1 MKKIVAIAA
10 VVGFFVVFF
19 MWLPTPKNKES
30 NSSLKIIT
38 HANVFT
44 GTQWLDNVDVVFD
57 KGIVI
62 EVNKN
67 LEEKYRTASIIQ
79 AENQYLIPGLIDSH
93 THAWGDALKK
103 AVRFGIT
110 TELDMF
116 TNTAFAAGQRKL
128 RDEHEWNVRQADLFS
143 AGILATAPKGHGT
156 EYGIEIPVISSANEA
171 EAFIAARI
179 AEGSDYIKII
189 YSANST
195 WMPSID
201 RATLN
206 ALVSAA
212 RAQKK
217 LVMVHVDSLMSA
229 EHAIAAGADG
239 LAHSFMD
246 NLQDG
251 DMLELIALMQ
261 ENNSF
266 VVPTLSVLGSMVG
279 QGAIPNLQAD
289 FLAVGYNLEDVE
301 AALEQTISQE
311 SHAQAFLHAKE
322 NVARFIHA
330 GIPVLAG
337 TDAPNPG
344 MVHGLSLH
352 NELALLVQSG
362 FSPTQAL
369 QAATI
374 APAQMFHLEK
384 RGQIKAGMKADF
396 VLLSKDP
403 KADIRHTRSIVSVYK
418 NGYLIN
424 KNIVSIMGETIAFPA
439 SLGDFEAQT
448 ESRESSVIN
457 INWYTTTD
465 EIAQGDSSVSIQ
477 IIEGI
482 NNNHVMQIKGAIGGK
497 FSYPWAGMYL
507 PLTDSEELGVDLSK
521 VSSLNFQAKGTAGS
535 YKVMLFSTNQP
546 IRPIELVFTVGSQWQ
561 EASVSLSSVNQGLL
575 KSISGIA
582 IVAGKEHEAFELN
595 IDDIWLR

>member
-1 MKKIVAIAA
+1 MKKFIGITA
-10 VVGFFVVFF
+10 VVGFFVAFF
-19 MWLPTPKNKES
+19 MWLPTPENKES
-30 NSSLKIIT
+30 TSSLKIIT

-44 GTQWLDNVDVVFD
+44 GTQWLDNVDVAFD

-67 LEEKYRTASIIQ
+67 LAEKYSAASIIQ

-93 THAWGDALKK
+93 THTWDNALKK

-116 TNTAFAAGQRKL
+116 TSTAFATGQRKL
-128 RDEHEWNVRQADLFS
+128 RDEHDKNVQQADLFS

-156 EYGIEIPVISSANEA
+156 EYGMEIPVISSANEA

-189 YSANST
+189 YDVNST

-206 ALVSAA
+206 ALVGAA
-212 RAQKK
+212 KAQKK
-217 LVMVHVDSLMSA
+217 LVMVHVDNLMSA

-251 DMLELIALMQ
+251 DMLELITLMQ
-261 ENNSF
+261 KNNSF

-279 QGAIPNLQAD
+279 QGATPNLKAD
-289 FLAVGYNLEDVE
+289 FLAAGYNLENVE
-301 AALEQTISQE
+301 AALEQTIGQE
-311 SHAQAFLHAKE
+311 NYAQAFLHAKE

-369 QAATI
+369 QSATI
-374 APAQMFHLEK
+374 VPAQMFHLEK
-384 RGQIKAGMKADF
+384 RGQIKVGMKADF

-403 KADIRHTRSIVSVYK
+403 KVDIRHTRSIVSVYK

-424 KNIVSIMGETIAFPA
+424 KNISATMGETVVLPA
-439 SLGDFEAQT
+439 SLGNFEAQT
-448 ESRESSVIN
+448 EGRESSVLN
-457 INWYTTTD
+457 VNWSTTTD
-465 EIAQGDSSVSIQ
+465 EIAQGNSSVSIQ
-477 IIEGI
+477 IIDGI
-482 NNNHVMQIKGAIGGK
+482 NNNHVMQIIGAIGRK

-507 PLTDSEELGVDLSK
+507 PLTDSQEVGLDLSG
-521 VSSLNFQAKGTAGS
+521 VSSLDLRAQGTPGS
-535 YKVMLFSTNQP
+535 YKVLLFSTNQP
-546 IRPIELVFTVGSQWQ
+546 MRPIELMFVVSEQWQ
-561 EASVSLSSVNQGLL
+561 EAFVSLSSVNKGLL

-582 IVAGKEHEAFELN
+582 IVAGNGHEKFELN
-595 IDDIWLR
+595 VDDIWLK